1 MTAVLKIVDVVQA
14 TPLTLRKGE
23 RMLLGIVVKQR
34 NNDGKPIDHLMTISN
49 EVANVYPSND
59 LENLIESNVDIS
71 SNTNTNYV
79 TKGIKGI
86 LLAHLI
92 DTTNVLYE
100 VGKEYTLQFKFD
112 RDGIGEIRI
121 AELFFNVV
129 ESKSPFI

>member
-23 RMLLGIVVKQR
+23 RILLGIVIKQR
-34 NNDGKPIDHLMTISN
+34 NNDGKPTDHTMTISN
-49 EVANVYPSND
+49 EVANAYPSDNI
-59 LENLIESNVDIS
+59 ENLIESNVDIS
-71 SNTNTNYV
+71 LNTNINYI